1 MAMNNQF
8 KWALAIIIIAIAI
21 AAIMIWSR
29 PVPQK
34 EERVEK
40 APLVETSSLNIAS
53 GAIPLVVSGTVQA
66 RNEVVIA
73 AEVSGRLV
81 YVNPNFREGSFVSGG
96 SVLMRIDPA
105 DYQNQVRIAR
115 ADVAAQ
121 DVAVLEARE
130 QMAIARDD
138 LERYNQR
145 ERQQVAGGSSR
156 ILPPDALNQ
165 EYAGSSPASSKNG
178 TRSSS
183 RPSGLASREPQLRS
197 ARAARERAA
206 ASLADAQLS
215 LSRTRISPPF
225 GGLVS
230 AENASIGTFVQTGQ
244 SLGTIIA
251 TNAYDVRLSMTQDE
265 AALIPGL
272 LQGEGKNIRADIY
285 YDYGGQRY
293 RWTAYIDRADAS
305 LDSTTRN
312 VEVFVRVPNPLKG
325 GKLTLDEARSDK
337 AGGDKAD
344 GDKAGGDKAAK
355 DKQGQSAPPL
365 LIGAF
370 VEAQIAGAPQGQYAA
385 IASSALRPGNEIWLV
400 RDGKLQIVPVRVIRR
415 GEKLAYI
422 AGDALAG
429 GGRLVTS
436 SLTAP
441 TNNMPV
447 RLANKAAK

>member
-1 MAMNNQF
+1 
-8 KWALAIIIIAIAI
+8 
-21 AAIMIWSR
+21 
-29 PVPQK
+29 
-34 EERVEK
+34 
-40 APLVETSSLNIAS
+40 
-53 GAIPLVVSGTVQA
+53 
-66 RNEVVIA
+66 
-73 AEVSGRLV
+73 
-81 YVNPNFREGSFVSGG
+81 
-96 SVLMRIDPA
+96 
-105 DYQNQVRIAR
+105 
-115 ADVAAQ
+115 
-121 DVAVLEARE
+121 
-130 QMAIARDD
+130 
-138 LERYNQR
+138 
-145 ERQQVAGGSSR
+145 
-156 ILPPDALNQ
+156 
-165 EYAGSSPASSKNG
+165 
-178 TRSSS
+178 
-183 RPSGLASREPQLRS
+183 
-197 ARAARERAA
+197 
-206 ASLADAQLS
+206 
-215 LSRTRISPPF
+215 
-225 GGLVS
+225 
-230 AENASIGTFVQTGQ
+230 
-244 SLGTIIA
+244 
-251 TNAYDVRLSMTQDE
+251 MTQDE

-337 AGGDKAD
+337 AGGDKA
-344 GDKAGGDKAAK
+344 AK

-422 AGDALAG
+422 AGDALAS

>member
-1 MAMNNQF
+1 
-8 KWALAIIIIAIAI
+8 LAQQG
-21 AAIMIWSR
+21 SG
-29 PVPQK
+29 
-34 EERVEK
+34 K
-40 APLVETSSLNIAS
+40 ANAGQITGKSS
-53 GAIPLVVSGTVQA
+53 T
-66 RNEVVIA
+66 
-73 AEVSGRLV
+73 
-81 YVNPNFREGSFVSGG
+81 
-96 SVLMRIDPA
+96 
-105 DYQNQVRIAR
+105 
-115 ADVAAQ
+115 
-121 DVAVLEARE
+121 
-130 QMAIARDD
+130 
-138 LERYNQR
+138 
-145 ERQQVAGGSSR
+145 
-156 ILPPDALNQ
+156 
-165 EYAGSSPASSKNG
+165 
-178 TRSSS
+178 

-215 LSRTRISPPF
+215 LSRTRITPPF

-244 SLGTIIA
+244 SLGTIVG

-265 AALIPGL
+265 AALVPGL
-272 LQGEGKNIRADIY
+272 LQGKGKNIRADIF

-325 GKLTLDEARSDK
+325 GRLVQ
-337 AGGDKAD
+337 GDGQESPKSP
-344 GDKAGGDKAAK
+344 AASPAPSN
-355 DKQGQSAPPL
+355 DAPPL

-370 VEAQIAGAPQGQYAA
+370 VEAQIAGAPQGRYAA

-422 AGDALAG
+422 ASDAFEGDALKG

-447 RLANKAAK
+447 RLSGKAAK

>member
-1 MAMNNQF
+1 MNNQF

-40 APLVETSSLNIAS
+40 APLVETSPLNIAS

-325 GKLTLDEARSDK
+325 GKLTLDEARSD
-337 AGGDKAD
+337 DAD
-344 GDKAGGDKAAK
+344 GDKAAK

>member
-1 MAMNNQF
+1 MNSQF
-8 KWALAIIIIAIAI
+8 KWALGIIIIAAAI

-34 EERVEK
+34 EARVEQ
-40 APLVETSSLNIAS
+40 APLVETSPLTIAS
-53 GAIPLVVSGTVQA
+53 GAIPLMVSGTVQP

-81 YVNPNFREGSFVSGG
+81 YVSPNFREGSFVPGG
-96 SVLMRIDPA
+96 AVLMRIDPA

-138 LERYNQR
+138 LARYAER
-145 ERQQVAGGSSR
+145 ERQQEAVGSSR
-156 ILPPDALNQ
+156 ILPPDALAQ
-165 EYAGSSPASSKNG
+165 QSSGSSGANSQNAK
-178 TRSSS
+178 RSST

-215 LSRTRISPPF
+215 LSRTRITPPF

-244 SLGTIIA
+244 SLGTVVG

-272 LQGEGKNIRADIY
+272 LQGKGKNIRADIF

-293 RWTAYIDRADAS
+293 RWTAFIDRADAS

-325 GKLTLDEARSDK
+325 GRLVQ
-337 AGGDKAD
+337 GDGQESPKSPAESS
-344 GDKAGGDKAAK
+344 ASSPAAST
-355 DKQGQSAPPL
+355 DAPPL

-447 RLANKAAK
+447 RLAGKAAK

>member
-1 MAMNNQF
+1 MNNQL
-8 KWALAIIIIAIAI
+8 KWALAIILIAIAI
-21 AAIMIWSR
+21 AAVMIWSR

-34 EERVEK
+34 EERITQ
-40 APLVETSSLNIAS
+40 APLVETIALKIAS
-53 GAIPLVVSGTVQA
+53 GAIPLTVSGTVQP

-73 AEVSGRLV
+73 AQVSGRLT
-81 YVNPNFREGSFVSGG
+81 YVSPNFREGSFVPGNA
-96 SVLMRIDPA
+96 VLLRIDPA
-105 DYQNQVRIAR
+105 DYQNRVRIAR

-138 LERYNQR
+138 LARYAER
-145 ERQQVAGGSSR
+145 ERQLAAAPDIGQETGGTSR
-156 ILPPDALNQ
+156 ILPPEALNRQ
-165 EYAGSSPASSKNG
+165 NIASSNASNSKGSQNARG
-178 TRSSS
+178 VGAT
-183 RPSGLASREPQLRS
+183 PSGLASREPQLRS

-215 LSRTRISPPF
+215 LSRTRITAPF

-230 AENASIGTFVQTGQ
+230 AENAAIGTFVQTGQ
-244 SLGTIIA
+244 SLGTVVG

-272 LQGEGKNIRADIY
+272 LQGKAKNIRADII

-293 RWTAYIDRADAS
+293 RWTAFVDRANAS

-312 VEVFVRVPNPLKG
+312 VEVFVRVPNPLTG
-325 GKLTLDEARSDK
+325 GRLAQDDAQESAPSPALSPAPS
-337 AGGDKAD
+337 
-344 GDKAGGDKAAK
+344 
-355 DKQGQSAPPL
+355 SNAPPL

-385 IASSALRPGNEIWLV
+385 IPSSALRPGNEIWLV
-400 RDGKLQIVPVRVIRR
+400 RDGRLQIVPVRVIRR

-422 AGDALAG
+422 AADALVG

-436 SLTAP
+436 SLSAP

-447 RLANKAAK
+447 RLASDAVK